1 MYAINN
7 DYYRGAFTINTT
19 ISGSGVVQGYCWCL
33 TSTSTT
39 ITIEIA
45 EDQAID
51 SESLPLVGYGCSGW
65 IYELPLTFEP
75 DKIEATIDT
84 AMKLFRENKLTYF
97 PAVTCSCSDL

>member
-7 DYYRGAFTINTT
+7 DYYRGAITINTT

-33 TSTSTT
+33 SSTSTT

-51 SESLPLVGYGCSGW
+51 SV
-65 IYELPLTFEP
+65 
-75 DKIEATIDT
+75 DT